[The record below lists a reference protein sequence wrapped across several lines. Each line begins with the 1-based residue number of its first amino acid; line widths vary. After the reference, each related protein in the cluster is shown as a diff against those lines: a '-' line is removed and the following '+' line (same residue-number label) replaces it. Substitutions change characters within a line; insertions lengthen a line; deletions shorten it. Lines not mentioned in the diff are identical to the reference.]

1 MRAPVRSSLANR
13 GAEPSRQ
20 ARESV
25 HFSKNEKKTAFVKKI
40 KRSGVLYL
48 TDDSNCRLFTGIL
61 HKGDGTNIYLKE
73 KPRKLLT
80 VLGNGERRE
89 GNTVSLLL

>member
-40 KRSGVLYL
+40 KRSVQDARYTSVDSRCCFKTALKVLVFL
-48 TDDSNCRLFTGIL
+48 MTRTSAG
-61 HKGDGTNIYLKE
+61 
-73 KPRKLLT
+73 
-80 VLGNGERRE
+80 
-89 GNTVSLLL
+89 S

>member
-25 HFSKNEKKTAFVKKI
+25 HFSKNEKKTEVEISSKCYQI
-40 KRSGVLYL
+40 
-48 TDDSNCRLFTGIL
+48 
-61 HKGDGTNIYLKE
+61 TNIMHKIPIEIGTWDLHSISY
-73 KPRKLLT
+73 
-80 VLGNGERRE
+80 
-89 GNTVSLLL
+89 

>member
-25 HFSKNEKKTAFVKKI
+25 HFIKNEKKTVFVKKI
-40 KRSGVLYL
+40 KRSVQ
-48 TDDSNCRLFTGIL
+48 DIVCGI
-61 HKGDGTNIYLKE
+61 I
-73 KPRKLLT
+73 
-80 VLGNGERRE
+80 
-89 GNTVSLLL
+89 VSLIQSGL

>member
-25 HFSKNEKKTAFVKKI
+25 YLMLGKLKT
-40 KRSGVLYL
+40 VLLKWLHVLSYGQAVE
-48 TDDSNCRLFTGIL
+48 RFRVYLFTI
-61 HKGDGTNIYLKE
+61 K
-73 KPRKLLT
+73 
-80 VLGNGERRE
+80 
-89 GNTVSLLL
+89 VSFM

>member
-1 MRAPVRSSLANR
+1 MTDISAQGTSFLP
-13 GAEPSRQ
+13 Q
-20 ARESV
+20 
-25 HFSKNEKKTAFVKKI
+25 TAFDVSFI
-40 KRSGVLYL
+40 SLV
-48 TDDSNCRLFTGIL
+48 CFTGIL

-89 GNTVSLLL
+89 GNTVSVLL